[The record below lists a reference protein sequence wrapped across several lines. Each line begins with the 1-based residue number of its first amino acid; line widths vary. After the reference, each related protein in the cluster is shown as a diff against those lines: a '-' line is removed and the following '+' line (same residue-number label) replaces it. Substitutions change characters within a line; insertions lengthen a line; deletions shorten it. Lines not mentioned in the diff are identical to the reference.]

1 MFKYLI
7 VATLALPAPAFAQ
20 SSPSTRIYDPSGR
33 SIGTTTTH
41 GNTTDVYDASGRR
54 TGSAVTNNGQTI
66 FYDASGRRTGSESVT
81 APFPSRPR

>member
-1 MFKYLI
+1 MLKYLI
-7 VATLALPAPAFAQ
+7 IATFVLPAHAYAQ

-41 GNTTDVYDASGRR
+41 GNTTDVYDAGGRR
-54 TGSAVTNNGQTI
+54 TGSAVTNNGTTI

-81 APFPSRPR
+81 NPPLRPR